1 MVPVS
6 FSGFFFFLFTYTLAN
21 ISFLRFSDPQHWES
35 RRYGRTG
42 RRLVLR
48 RVVRVDFCSRFRLF
62 AFRRISNLTLAHLH
76 LPYSGFVNWRRRT
89 VCLRCFPYA
98 EGSSLHFN
106 PTRLSSPS
114 CSLDRRSSTLVSF
127 FSGNEGTGIGLAQS
141 AAMAAKLAS
150 LPNFNANSAADAIN
164 ASPSRT
170 QPNHQQSLPSP
181 IAPSSTN
188 NVRPTTYSTS
198 SNSSS
203 SNDTHGS
210 PVGSGRLPSFI
221 SSGPYRP
228 SNQQQQQVNVENKNN
243 NVGTGVGGAVQR
255 DVFGHVVSIQQ
266 QNGSNTRQ
274 RNASMT
280 SGGGG
285 GW

>member
-1 MVPVS
+1 
-6 FSGFFFFLFTYTLAN
+6 
-21 ISFLRFSDPQHWES
+21 
-35 RRYGRTG
+35 
-42 RRLVLR
+42 
-48 RVVRVDFCSRFRLF
+48 
-62 AFRRISNLTLAHLH
+62 
-76 LPYSGFVNWRRRT
+76 
-89 VCLRCFPYA
+89 
-98 EGSSLHFN
+98 
-106 PTRLSSPS
+106 
-114 CSLDRRSSTLVSF
+114 
-127 FSGNEGTGIGLAQS
+127 
-141 AAMAAKLAS
+141 MAAKLAS

-164 ASPSRT
+164 PSPSRT
-170 QPNHQQSLPSP
+170 QLNQQQQSLPSP

-188 NVRPTTYSTS
+188 TVRPTTYSTS

-228 SNQQQQQVNVENKNN
+228 SNQQQQVNEENN

-274 RNASMT
+274 RNTSTT
-280 SGGGG
+280 SGGG
-285 GW
+285 W